1 MRASMLW
8 GVCTSEEC
16 AESESEFLL
25 EMRITHDRKW
35 WEWFDFWLY
44 GPRSTKEVYRE
55 KCDKKKR
62 YHHVTHGNIWEQ
74 VSMTEQER
82 FFDHKLYGDS
92 CEIRD
97 KAIGTE
103 EDEGSDERI
112 GKYGFC
118 FFDFFLVSGSRDHI
132 ESSKNEESYDN
143 WSRKVE
149 SKSEKLIPDDSEF
162 TEEVSLRDDTSPD
175 FYESKKQETKDTI
188 DDTTFCF
195 FLYFFVAS

>member
-1 MRASMLW
+1 
-8 GVCTSEEC
+8 
-16 AESESEFLL
+16 
-25 EMRITHDRKW
+25 
-35 WEWFDFWLY
+35 
-44 GPRSTKEVYRE
+44 
-55 KCDKKKR
+55 
-62 YHHVTHGNIWEQ
+62 
-74 VSMTEQER
+74 MTEQER

-162 TEEVSLRDDTSPD
+162 TEEVSLRDHRPPD
-175 FYESKKQETKDTI
+175 LYESKKQETKDTI